1 MRYSF
6 TDQFR
11 DFHAEYSFM
20 LAQSTSRTTMLRP
33 AATTALAVALA
44 VALTVS
50 GRPASGQPSAGN
62 APLAPFTT
70 VYLSAG
76 TLLLDVSKL
85 NPHFE
90 RTDLPVAERPGF
102 FTISDDGFSVG
113 IGGYGAVHGKLTLGG
128 EWNSADL
135 GEEASPSGKTNQL
148 TTSHWMANV
157 GYGVYTSWRVNVVPS
172 IGLGTGTVTLTLK
185 DRDGGP
191 TVPDTQDPTI
201 DEIILSPGAL
211 SKVTGSYVI
220 VQPAVAIDFL
230 ILRQTTSRMGVTLG
244 LRMASAISPNRT
256 SWKYKGREVFGG
268 PDVGPT
274 GGVIRVALGVG
285 GFRMGDGK

>member
-1 MRYSF
+1 MLDLSF
-6 TDQFR
+6 LR
-11 DFHAEYSFM
+11 A
-20 LAQSTSRTTMLRP
+20 TTLRP
-33 AATTALAVALA
+33 AAVAVLALALGAA
-44 VALTVS
+44 
-50 GRPASGQPSAGN
+50 GRPAGGQATGGN
-62 APLAPFTT
+62 PPFTT

-90 RTDLPVAERPGF
+90 RTDLPAAERPGF

-113 IGGYGAVHGKLTLGG
+113 IGGYGAVYGKLTLGG
-128 EWNSADL
+128 EWNIADL

-148 TTSHWMANV
+148 TTSHWMANI
-157 GYGVYTSWRVNVVPS
+157 GYGVYTSWRVNFVPS

-191 TVPDTQDPTI
+191 SVPDTQDPTI

-230 ILRQTTSRMGVTLG
+230 ILRQTTSRIGMTLG

-274 GGVIRVALGVG
+274 GGVVRVVLGIG
-285 GFRMGDGK
+285 GFRLGTSGGIR